1 METVASPPVDD
12 ELHLLTEWGDPSDRN
27 RERRAALWSVGLHA
41 IAILVIVLIPAS
53 VYTSAQP
60 ERQVVVVRRVTPLI
74 EPLTELT
81 QKAPNTRKISK
92 EINAADLEP
101 KPRIQTP
108 APAPVS
114 PPKLRPAPAPP
125 VQVARQA
132 SPPPLPEPPK
142 VDPGSKESPK
152 SALPPLVTPPP
163 PPQIQAEEKPKS
175 PFVTPNAPTTPAAG
189 VGQGRFGPPPDPSVE
204 GAVRQLARQGE
215 AGGRQSVGDSDLGS
229 AGGSGI
235 TMSPTPG
242 SQGNQVQLLSD
253 PMGVDFKPYLI
264 RVLASVKLHWL
275 AVIPES
281 VKLGRRGQV
290 AIQFS
295 IARDGSVPKLVI
307 ANSSG
312 ADPLDRAA
320 VAGISASTPFPP
332 LPGEYKG
339 DRIVLQFNFGY
350 NVPKQ

>member
-12 ELHLLTEWGDPSDRN
+12 ELNFLTEWGDPTDRN

-41 IAILVIVLIPAS
+41 AAILLIVLIPAS
-53 VYTSAQP
+53 FYQGAPP
-60 ERQVVVVRRVTPLI
+60 ERPIIVRHVTPLI

-81 QKAPNTRKISK
+81 QKAPNTAKVSK
-92 EINAADLEP
+92 EINAADVQP
-101 KPRIQTP
+101 KPRIHTP
-108 APAPVS
+108 APAPAS

-142 VDPGSKESPK
+142 VDAGSKESPK
-152 SALPPLVTPPP
+152 TTLPPAVTPPP

-175 PFVTPNAPTTPAAG
+175 PFLTPNGPTAPAAG

-204 GAVRQLARQGE
+204 GAVRQLARQGG
-215 AGGRQSVGDSDLGS
+215 AGVRQSVGDSDLGS

-235 TMSPTPG
+235 TMSPTAG
-242 SQGNQVQLLSD
+242 SQGNQIQLLSD

>member
-12 ELHLLTEWGDPSDRN
+12 ELHLLTEWGDPNDRI

-41 IAILVIVLIPAS
+41 AAILVIVVVPAS
-53 VYTSAQP
+53 VYQSAPP
-60 ERQVVVVRRVTPLI
+60 ERQIVHRRVTPLI

-81 QKAPNTRKISK
+81 QKAPNTGKISK

-101 KPRIQTP
+101 KPRIHTP

-114 PPKLRPAPAPP
+114 PPKLKPAPAPP
-125 VQVARQA
+125 VQTARQA

-142 VDPGSKESPK
+142 VDPGSKESPR
-152 SALPPLVTPPP
+152 SALPPVEAPPP

-175 PFVTPNAPTTPAAG
+175 PFLNPSASTSPAQG
-189 VGQGRFGPPPDPSVE
+189 SGLGRFGPPPDTSVE
-204 GAVRQLARQGE
+204 GAVRQLARQGG

-253 PMGVDFKPYLI
+253 PMGVDFRPYLI
-264 RVLASVKLHWL
+264 RVLASVKQHWL

-290 AIQFS
+290 QIQFS

-307 ANSSG
+307 ASTSG
-312 ADPLDRAA
+312 AEPLDRAA

-350 NVPKQ
+350 NMPKQ